1 MKHIYLTTI
10 TIISIF
16 ALLSCS
22 SDSTTYYTLSVI
34 PTPAE
39 GGTVTPSSGEFTKGE
54 EVEISAQANENW
66 IFDKWE
72 GDYKGSNPITTIT
85 MDSSIVIAALFTKQD
100 YPVTIHLEGEGQVY
114 QEIVRPKS
122 NDYPHGTTIRL
133 TAEPDH
139 GWYFSR
145 WEGDVEGEENPVE
158 ITVDGETEIT
168 AVFER
173 LEFPLTVHVKG
184 EGTVTQQIVPAKT
197 TDYTYETVI
206 ELTATPETGWTF
218 VRWEDDLEGNENP
231 IDITIDDEKEV
242 TAVFEENQY
251 TLTVVIE
258 GEGQVSQ
265 QVVQSKTTDYPH
277 GTTVELTAVPDH
289 GWYFSHWEGDLESEE
304 NPEAITVEGETEV
317 TAVFERLDFP
327 LTINIEGEGTVTQQI
342 VPAKT
347 TDYTYE
353 TVIELTATPETGW
366 TFVRWEDDLEG
377 NENPIDITID
387 DEKEVTAVF
396 EENQYTLTVVIE
408 GEGQVSQQVVQSKTT
423 DYPHGTTVEL
433 TAVPDHG
440 WYFSHWEGDLE
451 SEENPEAITVEGE
464 TEVTAVFERLDF
476 PLTINIKG
484 EGTVT
489 QQIVPAKTTDYTYET
504 VIELTATPETGWTF
518 VRWEDD
524 LEGNENPIDITI
536 DDEKEVT
543 AVFEEN
549 QYTLTVVIEGEGQ
562 VSQQV
567 VQSKTTDYPH
577 GTTVELTAVPDHGW
591 YFSHWEGDL
600 ESEENPEAI
609 TVEGETEVT
618 AVFERLDFPLTINI
632 EGEGTVTQQIVPAKT
647 TDYTYETV
655 IELTAT
661 PETGWTFVR
670 WEDDL
675 EGNENP
681 IDITIDDEKEVTAV
695 FEENQYTLTVVIEGE
710 GEVEQTVLP
719 SKETSYS
726 FGTTVSLEAFSA
738 ENWAFSHWEGDLK
751 SEENPATIVIDTEKE
766 ITAVFDRR
774 DSPVTVTI
782 SCPNASPRSIVIV
795 DGIRYEVVDRYLLVQ
810 RVREGADLTKICT
823 SLVTDMSRIFSDNRN
838 FNQPIG
844 NWDVSNVTN
853 MSGMFYM
860 SNFNQDIGNWDVS
873 NVTNMSEMFRDSP
886 FDQDIGNWDV
896 SSVIDMS
903 EMFSSSPF
911 DQDIGNWDVSSVTD
925 MRGMFRNSSFNSDIG
940 DWNVSNVTGMSE
952 MFASNYNFNQDIGN
966 WDVSS
971 VTDMRGMFRNSSF
984 NSDIGDWTVNSVTN
998 MSGMFSV
1005 STFNQDISNW
1015 NVSSV
1020 TIMSEMFRDSPFNQD
1035 IGSWD
1040 VSSVIDMIGMLRN
1053 SSFNSDI
1060 GDWTVNSVTNM
1071 SGMFSVS
1078 NFNKDI
1084 SNWNVSSVTI
1094 MSEMFR
1100 DSPFN
1105 QDIGNWDV
1113 SSVIDMIGMFRNSS
1127 FNSDIGNWNV
1137 SSVIYMNGM
1146 FFDAKSFNQ
1155 NLSRWCVSKII
1166 RKPNEFDF
1174 GADAWELPRPVW
1186 GTCPAGD

>member
-54 EVEISAQANENW
+54 EVEIFAQANENW

-72 GDYKGSNPITTIT
+72 VDYKGSNPITTIT

-145 WEGDVEGEENPVE
+145 WEGDVEGEENTVE
-158 ITVDGETEIT
+158 INVDGETEIT

-173 LEFPLTVHVKG
+173 LEFPLTVHV
-184 EGTVTQQIVPAKT
+184 
-197 TDYTYETVI
+197 
-206 ELTATPETGWTF
+206 
-218 VRWEDDLEGNENP
+218 
-231 IDITIDDEKEV
+231 
-242 TAVFEENQY
+242 
-251 TLTVVIE
+251 
-258 GEGQVSQ
+258 
-265 QVVQSKTTDYPH
+265 
-277 GTTVELTAVPDH
+277 
-289 GWYFSHWEGDLESEE
+289 
-304 NPEAITVEGETEV
+304 
-317 TAVFERLDFP
+317 
-327 LTINIEGEGTVTQQI
+327 
-342 VPAKT
+342 
-347 TDYTYE
+347 
-353 TVIELTATPETGW
+353 
-366 TFVRWEDDLEG
+366 
-377 NENPIDITID
+377 
-387 DEKEVTAVF
+387 
-396 EENQYTLTVVIE
+396 
-408 GEGQVSQQVVQSKTT
+408 
-423 DYPHGTTVEL
+423 
-433 TAVPDHG
+433 
-440 WYFSHWEGDLE
+440 
-451 SEENPEAITVEGE
+451 
-464 TEVTAVFERLDF
+464 
-476 PLTINIKG
+476 KG

-873 NVTNMSEMFRDSP
+873 NVTNMSEMCRDSP

-940 DWNVSNVTGMSE
+940 VWNVSNVTGMSE

-1035 IGSWD
+1035 IG
-1040 VSSVIDMIGMLRN
+1040 
-1053 SSFNSDI
+1053 
-1060 GDWTVNSVTNM
+1060 
-1071 SGMFSVS
+1071 
-1078 NFNKDI
+1078 
-1084 SNWNVSSVTI
+1084 
-1094 MSEMFR
+1094 
-1100 DSPFN
+1100 
-1105 QDIGNWDV
+1105 NWDV

-1155 NLSRWCVSKII
+1155 NLSRWCVRKII